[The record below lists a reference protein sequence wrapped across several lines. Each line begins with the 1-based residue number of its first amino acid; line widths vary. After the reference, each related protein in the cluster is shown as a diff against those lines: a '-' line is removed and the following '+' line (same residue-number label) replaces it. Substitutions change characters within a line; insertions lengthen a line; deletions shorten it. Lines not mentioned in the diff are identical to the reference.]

1 MKAGFLE
8 KLIERLGRIGPE
20 EVQNYFLRLAQEK
33 GFLETVFNAIH
44 EGIIVTDSKG
54 RVTYLN
60 DAACKL
66 FGLEGVDA
74 VGKRLDERV
83 RGLDW
88 GSLTQSG
95 GPLSRDMEIF
105 YPENRFINF
114 YIVPLLIEHREAVA
128 GVADSGSVVPERDD
142 RGSSGSTTPAAVAG
156 QVGHVMILRD
166 ITESRRTAQQT
177 IESERLN
184 ALTLLAA
191 GVAHEIG
198 NPLNSLHIHLQL
210 MERKAQELY
219 HNAKAELQHSIDV
232 ARSEVRRLDSIVT
245 QFLRAIRPSQPR
257 LHPENVNT
265 IVEEAVRFFA
275 PEIQDRDMIVEQELR
290 ADLPLLQLD
299 REQMKQAFY
308 NVIKN
313 SLEAMR
319 RHGTLR
325 IRTDLDDTHV
335 IISFTDSGGGMSAE
349 NLGRVFEPYFTTK
362 PSGTG
367 LGLLIVRRIVREHG
381 GELSIESSQGKG
393 LTLAIRLPYVEER
406 VRMLEAGESKMPVQ
420 EAVTS

>member
-1 MKAGFLE
+1 
-8 KLIERLGRIGPE
+8 
-20 EVQNYFLRLAQEK
+20 
-33 GFLETVFNAIH
+33 
-44 EGIIVTDSKG
+44 
-54 RVTYLN
+54 
-60 DAACKL
+60 
-66 FGLEGVDA
+66 
-74 VGKRLDERV
+74 
-83 RGLDW
+83 
-88 GSLTQSG
+88 
-95 GPLSRDMEIF
+95 
-105 YPENRFINF
+105 
-114 YIVPLLIEHREAVA
+114 
-128 GVADSGSVVPERDD
+128 
-142 RGSSGSTTPAAVAG
+142 
-156 QVGHVMILRD
+156 MILRD

-210 MERKAQELY
+210 MERKAQGLD
-219 HNAKAELQHSIDV
+219 HDAKAELQQSIDV

-245 QFLRAIRPSQPR
+245 QFLRAIRPSHPR

-265 IVEEAVRFFA
+265 IVEEAVRFFT
-275 PEIQDRDMIVEQELR
+275 PEVQDRDMVVEQELR

-325 IRTDLDDTHV
+325 IRTDLDDTYV
-335 IISFTDSGGGMSAE
+335 MVSFIDTGSGMSAE
-349 NLGRVFEPYFTTK
+349 NLSHVFEPYFTTK

-393 LTLAIRLPYVEER
+393 LTLTIRLPYVDKR
-406 VRMLEAGESKMPVQ
+406 IRMLEAGETQMPLQ
-420 EAVTS
+420 EAATY